1 MRKLFRFPWDNSS
14 EFGVNFSSLDKVL
27 AHKTIERL
35 DDSKAQDIAVARNC
49 LGLDDMRSW
58 AEFRSAQLGG
68 LAQHSSQL
76 VRGEQGVLCM
86 FLIKDVVDSIASAS

>member
-1 MRKLFRFPWDNSS
+1 VRKLFRFPWDNSS

-58 AEFRSAQLGG
+58 AEFRS